1 MVSRPRD
8 WSSSTAKLTRSI
20 PSFFFLKAI
29 LALTAPSPRRPRRH
43 PLRECPSCVRRGA
56 GVLTAPRA
64 QILFYYGPAIRW
76 RGKFSGQAM
85 RLQQQK
91 DEEKRAQ
98 EKQRQDA

>member
-1 MVSRPRD
+1 M
-8 WSSSTAKLTRSI
+8 
-20 PSFFFLKAI
+20 
-29 LALTAPSPRRPRRH
+29 
-43 PLRECPSCVRRGA
+43 RRGA